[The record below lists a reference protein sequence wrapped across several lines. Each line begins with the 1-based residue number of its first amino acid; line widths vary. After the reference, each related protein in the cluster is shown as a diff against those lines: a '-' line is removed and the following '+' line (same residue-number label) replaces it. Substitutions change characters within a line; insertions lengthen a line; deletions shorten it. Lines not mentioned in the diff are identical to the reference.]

1 MAEIPE
7 HPKSL
12 VKNCIIQRLTTD
24 ESLDYLEKNNVKISE
39 RTFRRYKS
47 EILEI
52 QNALEVKLKMTPI
65 IRYVDYLKAVNSI
78 PPSYEVNL
86 HNGKKFLIFYESF
99 SLMVK
104 IEGREYYLMD
114 MEERSKAIEHIN
126 RLLVTNNVQPIA
138 DPEGEGG
145 EGGEGGAPPD
155 MPDGPPPPPEEPP
168 ADEESP
174 EEEPMV

>member
-1 MAEIPE
+1 M
-7 HPKSL
+7 
-12 VKNCIIQRLTTD
+12 KNLKKT
-24 ESLDYLEKNNVKISE
+24 ISE
-39 RTFRRYKS
+39 
-47 EILEI
+47 EIQKIKEEKYPMPIEI

-86 HNGKKFLIFYESF
+86 HNGRKFIIFYEAF

-114 MEERSKAIEHIN
+114 MEERSNAIEHIN
-126 RLLVTNNVQPIA
+126 RLLITNHVQPIA
-138 DPEGEGG
+138 EPEG

-155 MPDGPPPPPEEPP
+155 MPDAPPPGEEPP
-168 ADEESP
+168 TDEEPP